1 MPLRQLKQKKQ
12 RNNIM
17 AEVKAKLG
25 RLRIAPRKVRLITEL
40 IKGMDYEKALELLD
54 KTPKRSARHIM
65 RLLDSAAA
73 NGYNNLDLVKENLY
87 VKEITVDEGMKLKRA
102 KAKGFGMVMWIERKS
117 SHINLVL
124 DERVPGM
131 KAEKKKEEVKKVE
144 EVKVEEKKEETK
156 PEVQKEMGRKG
167 LLGGLKR
174 KMFRRK
180 AI

>member
-1 MPLRQLKQKKQ
+1 
-12 RNNIM
+12 
-17 AEVKAKLG
+17 
-25 RLRIAPRKVRLITEL
+25 
-40 IKGMDYEKALELLD
+40 
-54 KTPKRSARHIM
+54 M

>member
-1 MPLRQLKQKKQ
+1 MV
-12 RNNIM
+12 
-17 AEVKAKLG
+17 EVKAKLG
-25 RLRIAPRKVRLITEL
+25 RLRIAPRKVRLVSEL
-40 IKGMDYEKALELLD
+40 IKGMDYELARELLD
-54 KTPKRSARHIM
+54 NTPKRSARHLM

-73 NGYNNLDLVKENLY
+73 NGYNNLELVKENLY
-87 VKEITVDEGMKLKRA
+87 VKDITVDEGMKLKRA
-102 KAKGFGMVMWIERKS
+102 KAKGFGMVMWIEKKT

-131 KAEKKKEEVKKVE
+131 KRKEEKKVKEPKKVEKVEETKKEEK
-144 EVKVEEKKEETK
+144 K

>member
-1 MPLRQLKQKKQ
+1 MVK
-12 RNNIM
+12 
-17 AEVKAKLG
+17 VKAKLS
-25 RLRIAPRKVRLITEL
+25 RLRIAPRKVRLVTEL
-40 IKGMDYEKALELLD
+40 IKGMDYEPARELLD
-54 KTPKRSARHIM
+54 NTPKRSARHLM

-73 NGYNNLDLVKENLY
+73 NGYNNLELVKENLY
-87 VKEITVDEGMKLKRA
+87 VKDITVDEGMKLKRA
-102 KAKGFGMVMWIERKS
+102 KAKGFGMVMWIEKKT

-131 KAEKKKEEVKKVE
+131 KRKEEKKAKESKKVE
-144 EVKVEEKKEETK
+144 EIKETKKEEKK